1 MTEIVI
7 MREKD
12 TDRPRGFG
20 FAVFESVDTVE
31 NVCQKRYIKIKV
43 SVFYQPREIT

>member
-1 MTEIVI
+1 

-12 TDRPRGFG
+12 TERPRGFG
-20 FAVFESVDTVE
+20 FAVFESMDTVE

-43 SVFYQPREIT
+43 SWFYQLSEIA